1 MKLHQEGKTTLRNQL
16 IVYLIIGLITQ
27 FNYVYLNYVTPF
39 FLVIFLFFIYFFR
52 KPNRKFEIRN
62 DKIYSPCDGKVV
74 VIEETNETEFYNDK
88 RIQISVFM
96 SPLNIHNNLYP
107 ISGIVTYKKYH
118 PGKFLFAWMP
128 KASTDNER
136 STIVIKN
143 NKISV
148 LCRQIAGALAR
159 RIVTYSKLED
169 KVNAGEE
176 IGFIKF
182 GSRVDI
188 FLPLGTE
195 ILVKIGEKVIGGK
208 SVMAKY

>member
-1 MKLHQEGKTTLRNQL
+1 MKLHKEGKTTLRNQL
-16 IVYLIIGLITQ
+16 IIYLIIGIITQ
-27 FNYVYLNYVTPF
+27 FNYNFFNYITPI
-39 FLVIFLFFIYFFR
+39 FLVIFLFFLYFFR
-52 KPNRKFEIRN
+52 KPNRKFEIKN
-62 DKIYSPCDGKVV
+62 DVIYSPCDGKVV
-74 VIEETNETEFYNDK
+74 VIEKTQETEFFNDQ
-88 RIQISVFM
+88 RIQVSVFM

-107 ISGIVTYKKYH
+107 ISGLVTYQKYH
-118 PGKFLFAWMP
+118 PGKFFLAWKP

-148 LCRQIAGALAR
+148 LCRQIAGAIAR
-159 RIVTYSKLED
+159 RIVTYSKIED
-169 KVNAGEE
+169 EVNVGDE

-195 ILVKIGEKVIGGK
+195 VEVKIGEKVTGGQ
-208 SVMAKY
+208 SIIAKY

>member
-1 MKLHQEGKTTLRNQL
+1 MKLHKEGKTTLRNQL
-16 IVYLIIGLITQ
+16 IIYLIIGIITQ
-27 FNYVYLNYVTPF
+27 FNYNFFNYITPI
-39 FLVIFLFFIYFFR
+39 FLVIFLFFLYFFR
-52 KPNRKFEIRN
+52 KPNRKFEIKN
-62 DKIYSPCDGKVV
+62 DVIYSPCDGKVV
-74 VIEETNETEFYNDK
+74 VIEKTQETEFFNDQ
-88 RIQISVFM
+88 RIQVSVFM

-107 ISGIVTYKKYH
+107 ISGLVTYKKYH
-118 PGKFLFAWMP
+118 PGKFFLAWKP

-148 LCRQIAGALAR
+148 LCRQIAGAIAR
-159 RIVTYSKLED
+159 RIVTYSKIED
-169 KVNAGEE
+169 EVNAGDE

-195 ILVKIGEKVIGGK
+195 VEVKIGENVTGGQ
-208 SVMAKY
+208 SIIAKY

>member
-1 MKLHQEGKTTLRNQL
+1 MKLHKEGKTTLRNQL
-16 IVYLIIGLITQ
+16 IIYLIIGIITQ
-27 FNYVYLNYVTPF
+27 FNYNFFNYITPI
-39 FLVIFLFFIYFFR
+39 FLVIFLFFLYFFR
-52 KPNRKFEIRN
+52 KPNRKFEIKN
-62 DKIYSPCDGKVV
+62 DVIYSPCDGKVV
-74 VIEETNETEFYNDK
+74 VIEKTQETEFFNDQ
-88 RIQISVFM
+88 RIQVSVFM

-107 ISGIVTYKKYH
+107 ISGLVTYQKYH
-118 PGKFLFAWMP
+118 PGKFFLAWKP

-148 LCRQIAGALAR
+148 LCRQIAGAIAR
-159 RIVTYSKLED
+159 RIVTYSKIED
-169 KVNAGEE
+169 EVNAGDE

-195 ILVKIGEKVIGGK
+195 VEVKIGENVTGGQ
-208 SVMAKY
+208 SIIAKY